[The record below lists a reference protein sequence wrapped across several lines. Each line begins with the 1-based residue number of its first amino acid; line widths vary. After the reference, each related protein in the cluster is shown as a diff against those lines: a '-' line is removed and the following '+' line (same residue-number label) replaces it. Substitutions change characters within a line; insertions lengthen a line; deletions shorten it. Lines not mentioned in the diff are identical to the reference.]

1 MFDRLFS
8 RPGFLA
14 MGRVE
19 RMNLQVA
26 RRPQFTGHPQPVT
39 PCCVAETWLKL
50 IIIVT
55 IQDAIERYLQQIKR
69 SKSRH
74 TLAAYRQGISAFVTC
89 LAEMDPPVDVSQA
102 EVSTLSP
109 LWLEQFLN
117 QLQPQAVSTEHLY
130 TTAVAGFY
138 RYVAAQ
144 DWAAINLSTLDFE
157 LSQRRSPGK
166 RLHVFPEADV
176 EKLLDVMAAAAQT
189 PPETMNDRLTLYRDV
204 ALLFTLADTGLRVSE
219 ACRLR
224 KGDLD
229 WDHQRAVIIGKG
241 NKQAIVR
248 FSVRALE
255 YLRRY
260 LQLRNPLDLAQGR
273 QNVLPVF
280 ARHDRRAGQK
290 VLPISTR
297 TAENIVAGCV
307 VQALGEESRGA
318 ITPHTFRHFFVTRA
332 ARQQNILLAQ
342 HLARHESINTTS
354 GYTHLT
360 ETEIDEAYAAV
371 FDPDD
376 EE

>member
-1 MFDRLFS
+1 MIGPIFAIGAVAGCKLQLAGNQLMLVTRSLLPLFY
-8 RPGFLA
+8 
-14 MGRVE
+14 GR
-19 RMNLQVA
+19 NPA
-26 RRPQFTGHPQPVT
+26 
-39 PCCVAETWLKL
+39 KL

-55 IQDAIERYLQQIKR
+55 IQEAIEHYLQQIKR

-74 TLAAYRQGISAFVTC
+74 TLSAYRQGIAAFVAC
-89 LAEMDPPVDVSQA
+89 LAGGKPPVDVLQT
-102 EVSTLSP
+102 EISTLSP
-109 LWLEQFLN
+109 LWLEQFLD
-117 QLQPQAVSTEHLY
+117 QLQEQAVSTEHLY

-144 DWAAINLSTLDFE
+144 GWANINLSTLDFE

-176 EKLLDVMAAAAQT
+176 EKLLDFVAATLQT
-189 PPETMNDRLTLYRDV
+189 PPEKMSDRLTLCRDV

-219 ACRLR
+219 ACSLR

-260 LQLRNPLDLAQGR
+260 MQLRSPLDQAQGR

-297 TAENIVAGCV
+297 TAENIVSGWV

-376 EE
+376 DE